1 MKYIL
6 LCIERDSIKTIPD
19 MNYSKN
25 NWLFLKKKKKK
36 YTYIKNYELSIH
48 NKI

>member
-25 NWLFLKKKKKK
+25 NWLFLKKKKN
-36 YTYIKNYELSIH
+36 IPIL
-48 NKI
+48 KITN